1 MPPSGRIRKAP
12 DYFDPSAGATVK
24 TGPAPTIAKAKKAP
38 AQAPAAAAA
47 PKAKPKG
54 KAPAAAAPASPPK
67 LAHTTGSF
75 ASLEADPVVDE
86 NGLSSASVLASHKM
100 VLQDLAKNSDKYYLL
115 QTIEAD
121 GEYYVVRRW
130 GRTGTKGEAKLSDP
144 FATLAEADADLCT
157 TFKDKTG
164 YADPAAADGKAPKA
178 GKYTVLKAA
187 AALAKGKWQYYVD
200 DKIDGKADGWYDYLT
215 DALEHALELASAH
228 HGAISPHRYDYF
240 TDASDIVEGVYAE
253 WKSNPSMFVR
263 CVQSGHFSYM
273 VDLNNM
279 TQTNVS
285 THKKRQIRRA

>member
-1 MPPSGRIRKAP
+1 MRPSSGRTRKAP

-24 TGPAPTIAKAKKAP
+24 TGPAPTIAKAKKAL

-164 YADPAAADGKAPKA
+164 YTDPAAADGKAPKA

-187 AALAKGKWQYYVD
+187 AMLAKGKWQYYVD
-200 DKIDGKADGWYDYLT
+200 DKIDGKADGWYDY
-215 DALEHALELASAH
+215 
-228 HGAISPHRYDYF
+228 F

-253 WKSNPSMFVR
+253 WKSNPTMFVR

>member
-1 MPPSGRIRKAP
+1 MIVKLPLPSVRLIGWLSLGYPELMPPSGRIRKAP

-38 AQAPAAAAA
+38 ARAPAAAAA

-54 KAPAAAAPASPPK
+54 KAPAAAAPALPPK

-215 DALEHALELASAH
+215 DALEHALERASAH
-228 HGAISPHRYDYF
+228 HGALLSPQ
-240 TDASDIVEGVYAE
+240 
-253 WKSNPSMFVR
+253 VR
-263 CVQSGHFSYM
+263 LLHGCVRHCRGG
-273 VDLNNM
+273 L
-279 TQTNVS
+279 
-285 THKKRQIRRA
+285 R